1 MTESLEKVPNQK
13 VLKVQMAL
21 GISAFQEQAF
31 DIRNAAGVP
40 VYKCA
45 PQNPREPYN
54 TVKENEKSQK
64 LRDPSQRVLQGLTER
79 FPLMMSVVDVQNRP
93 VYEVT

>member
-1 MTESLEKVPNQK
+1 MTESLTTVPNQK

-45 PQNPREPYN
+45 QQNPKEPYN
-54 TVKENEKSQK
+54 TGKETEKSQK
-64 LRDPSQRVLQGLTER
+64 LRDPSQRVKEGPTER
-79 FPLMMSVVDVQNRP
+79 FPPMISVVDAQNRP